1 MINNLLLL
9 TTKKAEKN
17 LWEYV
22 FQKMPTEDTMN
33 KSMIYALVLVVGL
46 KKRGEEKE
54 KQREANPKLCNFK
67 LQALHMKCLSLWNY
81 RKKSICIFHLV
92 LCTWPV

>member
-9 TTKKAEKN
+9 TTKKAEKI

-46 KKRGEEKE
+46 KKSRRKRKTERG
-54 KQREANPKLCNFK
+54 QSQTL
-67 LQALHMKCLSLWNY
+67 
-81 RKKSICIFHLV
+81 
-92 LCTWPV
+92 

>member
-9 TTKKAEKN
+9 TTKKAEKL

-33 KSMIYALVLVVGL
+33 KSMIYALVLIVGL
-46 KKRGEEKE
+46 KKE
-54 KQREANPKLCNFK
+54 
-67 LQALHMKCLSLWNY
+67 
-81 RKKSICIFHLV
+81 
-92 LCTWPV
+92 

>member
-22 FQKMPTEDTMN
+22 FQKMPTEDTLN

-46 KKRGEEKE
+46 KKEEK
-54 KQREANPKLCNFK
+54 KKRNRERPIPNFVTSNYKLF
-67 LQALHMKCLSLWNY
+67 
-81 RKKSICIFHLV
+81 
-92 LCTWPV
+92 T

>member
-9 TTKKAEKN
+9 TTKKAEKI

-22 FQKMPTEDTMN
+22 FQKMPTENTMN
-33 KSMIYALVLVVGL
+33 KKHDLCFSVGSWS
-46 KKRGEEKE
+46 KKRVEEKE

-67 LQALHMKCLSLWNY
+67 LQALHMKCSSL
-81 RKKSICIFHLV
+81 
-92 LCTWPV
+92 